1 MNDESSKLDPEAR
14 KRVTNV
20 LQSQSLTKSSP
31 MRSAISSNFSYNYFT
46 FWLKFGADEMLR

>member
-20 LQSQSLTKSSP
+20 LQSQRLTKSSP
-31 MRSAISSNFSYNYFT
+31 TRSAISCNFSYNYFT